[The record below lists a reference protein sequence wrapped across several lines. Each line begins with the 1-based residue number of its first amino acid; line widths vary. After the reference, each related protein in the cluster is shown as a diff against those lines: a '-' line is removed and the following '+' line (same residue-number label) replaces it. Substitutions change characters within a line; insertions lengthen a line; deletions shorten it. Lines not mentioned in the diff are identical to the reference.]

1 MSDPKIGLEAWRAM
15 LLAHSAAVRAIETD
29 VQRGGTVPLAWYD
42 VLLELNAAGKNG
54 LRMAE
59 VADRVVLS
67 RTRVSRLIDEMVRAE
82 LVTKRPEPDDR
93 RVSWAVITDDGVR
106 ALRKTAPVYLRSI
119 ERHFSAH
126 VTDEEAAVIGKALLR
141 VAESGKTSRPV

>member
-1 MSDPKIGLEAWRAM
+1 MSDPKIGLDAWRAM
-15 LLAHSAAVRAIETD
+15 LLAHSAALRAIETD
-29 VQRGGTVPLAWYD
+29 VQRGGTVPLTWYD
-42 VLLELNAAGKNG
+42 VLLELNAAGKKG

-67 RTRVSRLIDEMVRAE
+67 RTRVSRLVDEMVRAG

-93 RVSWAVITDDGVR
+93 RVSWAVITDEGVR
-106 ALRKTAPVYLRSI
+106 ALRKTAPVYLKSI

-126 VTDEEAAVIGKALLR
+126 ISDEEAAVLGKALQR
-141 VAESGKTSRPV
+141 VAEGGKDVRPA